1 MNRRKFVIRASRLLV
16 ATPSVIDPSEAAFNK
31 FPAKAPS
38 HSFLQRLATSRKTQ
52 SHRQGM
58 ASSDELLGCIGNA
71 YDAKPVC
78 RNSDR
83 K

>member
-52 SHRQGM
+52 SHKAGHGIIRRAPGLYWKRLRRQTG
-58 ASSDELLGCIGNA
+58 
-71 YDAKPVC
+71 V
-78 RNSDR
+78 
-83 K
+83 